1 MCRLS
6 DHTVKTVFNNTTLDC
21 ADTYRI
27 VNKHKNDWIITT
39 PPEGFYQYVERE
51 NFIPTRFSRACCSLF
66 KEGNHINH
74 FDDVEKAI
82 WIMGVRNDE
91 SNARSSRQDIE
102 HNPKCGK
109 STWYLDKHFY
119 PKMYDRWHRILTKDF
134 IEHGKWC
141 TLNCTLKEYQH
152 YWNGGVVR
160 EQPTKEVIEEF
171 MQYKSIDSYEI
182 AEKYFN
188 KKCTCCGKNIR
199 NKDTIAMNLKM
210 HGRNITRFMCK
221 KCLMKELHIDAKKWN
236 EYIRQFKSQ
245 GCSLF

>member
-1 MCRLS
+1 
-6 DHTVKTVFNNTTLDC
+6 
-21 ADTYRI
+21 
-27 VNKHKNDWIITT
+27 
-39 PPEGFYQYVERE
+39 
-51 NFIPTRFSRACCSLF
+51 
-66 KEGNHINH
+66 
-74 FDDVEKAI
+74 
-82 WIMGVRNDE
+82 MGIRNDE
-91 SNARSSRQDIE
+91 SNARSNRQDIE
-102 HNPKCGK
+102 HNPKWGDRKWIGLLPIRKWTELEIWCYIILNNLEVNPKYKKGYKRVGCAIACPYSGK
-109 STWYLDKHFY
+109 STWYLDKYFY

-141 TLNCTLKEYQH
+141 TLNCTLKEYQ
-152 YWNGGVVR
+152 YCWNGGMVR

-171 MQYKSIDSYEI
+171 MQYKGIDSYEI

-221 KCLMKELHIDAKKWN
+221 KCLTKELHIDAKKWN
-236 EYIRQFKSQ
+236 GYIRQFKSQ